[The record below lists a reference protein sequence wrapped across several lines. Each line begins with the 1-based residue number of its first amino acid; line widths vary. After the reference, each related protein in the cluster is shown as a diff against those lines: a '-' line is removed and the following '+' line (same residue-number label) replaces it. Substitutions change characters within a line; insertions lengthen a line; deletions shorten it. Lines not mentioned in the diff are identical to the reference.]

1 VPGPDGIG
9 LPEGGGYGTV
19 HPTTIVIAGV
29 AGVGKSTVMARLEER
44 LAWATLEGDELHPPA
59 NVEKM
64 RRGIPLD
71 DADRWPWLDRIG
83 AWIDSRERHGE
94 DAVLT
99 CSALRRDYRDRLRAG
114 RPSVW
119 FALLEAPLPALE
131 ARIVA
136 RTGHFM
142 PPELLVSQLDVLEP
156 LALDEPG
163 RIVDASR
170 PPDSIADWII
180 EALTRDGR
188 RIRPA
193 AS

>member
-1 VPGPDGIG
+1 MPGPDGIG

-83 AWIDSRERHGE
+83 AWIDGRERHGE

-188 RIRPA
+188 RIRPG